1 MKQTH
6 ASKPIANSGQAIRDA
21 QLDFFEVRDADFLDR
36 CRTVAAAVARS
47 HGAVSINDVRARVEV
62 PPGMHPSVLGAVF
75 RNRSFRRIG
84 FTEASHP
91 EAHARVVRVYAL
103 SEVA

>member
-1 MKQTH
+1 
-6 ASKPIANSGQAIRDA
+6 
-21 QLDFFEVRDADFLDR
+21 
-36 CRTVAAAVARS
+36 
-47 HGAVSINDVRARVEV
+47 
-62 PPGMHPSVLGAVF
+62 MHPSVLGAVF

>member
-1 MKQTH
+1 MKQ
-6 ASKPIANSGQAIRDA
+6 AQSIKSVANSGQAIRDQ
-21 QLDFFEVRDADFLDR
+21 QLDFFNVRDAEFLDR

-47 HGAVSINDVRARVEV
+47 QGAVSINDVRARVEL

-75 RNRSFRRIG
+75 RSRSFRRIG